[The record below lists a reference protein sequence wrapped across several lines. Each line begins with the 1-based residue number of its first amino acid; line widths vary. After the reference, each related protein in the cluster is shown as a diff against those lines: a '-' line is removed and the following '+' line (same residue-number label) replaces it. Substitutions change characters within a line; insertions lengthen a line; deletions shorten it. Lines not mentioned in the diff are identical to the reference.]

1 MQLTKINNLYVYL
14 FRKMDSIELFMYS
27 IKNASIDTLGFL
39 FIYVNMFTGIS
50 HAFTA
55 LVALKFSMI
64 LKWNLLGNSA

>member
-1 MQLTKINNLYVYL
+1 
-14 FRKMDSIELFMYS
+14 MDSIELFMYS

-39 FIYVNMFTGIS
+39 FIQVNIFTEIS

-55 LVALKFSMI
+55 LLALKFSMI